1 MSHLTPTSEKKE
13 LRRSILAM
21 RRSLHPT
28 EWQAKSQQLC
38 QNLQHHPGFV
48 EAKTILAYFSIHQE
62 PDLNPLFS
70 HSYTWGFPRCV
81 GKQLAW
87 HIWSVDAAHALQTN
101 KYGIPEPHPD
111 APMLEPDQV
120 DLILVPAVACDHRGY
135 RLGYGGG
142 FYDRLLSAPEWANK
156 LTIGIVFEAA
166 RLPHLP
172 VDAWDR
178 PLHSVCTEVG
188 CYSTNVGHSVADKF
202 K

>member
-1 MSHLTPTSEKKE
+1 MPV
-13 LRRSILAM
+13 
-21 RRSLHPT
+21 T

-38 QNLQHHPGFV
+38 QQLQHHLQQTSGFV
-48 EAKTILAYFSIHQE
+48 EAKTILAYFSVRQE
-62 PDLNPLFS
+62 PDLSFLFCLP
-70 HSYTWGFPRCV
+70 YVWGFPRCV
-81 GKQLAW
+81 GKQLFW
-87 HIWSVDAAHALQTN
+87 HCWSADTNLALQTN

-111 APMLEPDQV
+111 APVLQADQV
-120 DLILVPAVACDHRGY
+120 DLILVPAVACDYQGY

-156 LTIGIVFEAA
+156 PTIGIVFEAA

-178 PLHSVCTEVG
+178 PLQAVCTEAG
-188 CYSTNVGHSVADKF
+188 FYSASTGHSPAGRF